1 MTSEDIRSEIE
12 QRPFIPFRIH
22 MVSGKTMEITNA
34 TVVWLL
40 QNAMLIL
47 SPPMD
52 RNEEGGYNIV
62 SLRNIERLERISEI
76 K

>member
-1 MTSEDIRSEIE
+1 
-12 QRPFIPFRIH
+12 